1 MQIEELTGAE
11 AIRWNLDDLYP
22 GEEPALAAMA
32 DAEEAAVSIAE
43 KYRTRVAALDP
54 HGFGALLDELERL
67 HDDAGRV
74 YTYAYLRWVTDTADA
89 ARGSFLQKVKEAY
102 SRISQHVVFFETEF
116 AALNDDEAAL
126 LVGSEA
132 LSGRRH
138 FLELQRLS
146 RQYLLSEPEEKILA
160 ETSVNGRQA
169 WNRFF
174 DETISAMTFDLA
186 GETLSEQELLA
197 KLHDADR
204 EVRRTAAL
212 SFTEGL
218 EKEARLLTYVTNTLA
233 ADKASTDRLRG
244 YESWIA
250 SRNLSNEIEA
260 ESVNTLVESVTGRYD
275 LVRRFY
281 ELKKRLLGYDV
292 LNDYDRYAPVGE
304 STRRFSWDEA
314 KESVLAAYGTFD
326 PEMGD
331 IAGKF
336 FEHAWI
342 DAAVVTGKRGGAF
355 SHGAVPSVHPYVLMN
370 YTGRARDVQ
379 TLAHELGHGVH
390 QYLSREQ
397 GIFHSDTPLTTA
409 ETASVFGEMLVF
421 KMLLE
426 GEQDPANRLAML
438 VGKIDDTMA
447 TVFRQ
452 ITMNRFEDRVHTQRR
467 TTGELTTSELSEH
480 WIQTQE
486 AMFGG
491 SVLMGDHYR
500 LWWSYIPHFLH
511 TPGYVYAYAFGEL
524 LVLAL
529 YQRYLDEPEPFV
541 GRYRALLAAGG
552 SNWPHELLRPFG
564 IDLRNPTFWG
574 QGLAAVERMVT
585 DAEELADSVTNA
597 STRTS

>member
-11 AIRWNLDDLYP
+11 EIRWNLDDLYASDDA
-22 GEEPALAAMA
+22 ALAALA
-32 DAEEAAVSIAE
+32 HAEEVAATISA
-43 KYRTRVAALDP
+43 KYRTGVGALDAA
-54 HGFGALLDELERL
+54 GFRGLLDEFEAL
-67 HDDAGRV
+67 HDEGGRV

-89 ARGSFLQKVKEAY
+89 ARGALLQKVKEAY
-102 SRISQHVVFFETEF
+102 ARISQHIIFFETEF
-116 AALNDDEAAL
+116 AQLDDDQASALINAEGL
-126 LVGSEA
+126 QSH
-132 LSGRRH
+132 RH

-146 RQYLLSEPEEKILA
+146 RQYLLTEPEEKILA

-169 WNRFF
+169 WNRYF
-174 DETISAMTFDLA
+174 DETISAMTFEFR
-186 GETLSEQELLA
+186 GETLSEQEILA

-218 EKEARLLTYVTNTLA
+218 ERETRTLTYVTNTLA

-250 SRNLSNEIEA
+250 SRNLSNEIEEA
-260 ESVNTLVESVTGRYD
+260 SVDALVASVTGRYD

-281 ELKKRLLGYDV
+281 ELKKRLLGYEV
-292 LNDYDRYAPVGE
+292 MNDYDRYAPVGE
-304 STRRFSWDEA
+304 STRRYSWDEA
-314 KESVLAAYGTFD
+314 KDAVLRAYGGFNG
-326 PEMGD
+326 EIGG
-331 IAGKF
+331 IASKF
-336 FEHAWI
+336 FDESWI
-342 DAAVVTGKRGGAF
+342 DAAVVSGKRGGAF

-370 YTGRARDVQ
+370 YTGRSRDVQ

-390 QYLSREQ
+390 QYLSRDQ

-421 KMLLE
+421 RMLI
-426 GEQDPANRLAML
+426 EQEQTPANRLAML

-452 ITMNRFEDRVHTQRR
+452 ITMNRFEDRVHTHRR
-467 TTGELTTSELSEH
+467 TKGELTTSELNDH
-480 WIQTQE
+480 WIETQE
-486 AMFGG
+486 AMFDG
-491 SVLMGDHYR
+491 SVVLGDHYR

-529 YQRYLDEPEPFV
+529 YQRYQDEPGSFA
-541 GRYRALLAAGG
+541 GLYRELLAAGG
-552 SNWPHELLRPFG
+552 SDWPHELLKPFG
-564 IDLRNPTFWG
+564 IDLRDPTFWG
-574 QGLAAVERMVT
+574 QGLSAIEGMIEEAEAL
-585 DAEELADSVTNA
+585 AEEA
-597 STRTS
+597 